1 MDHRLS
7 VKFRWHLK
15 AGLAYLGW
23 PGSVGL
29 GLLALCLTVYLVVLL
44 PAQDRLTNMRTQV
57 SSLHAQLAKNQAMK
71 KATSAPEDNLP
82 HFYQFFPA
90 HVATPDMLGKLYA
103 AAADAG
109 IALEQ
114 GEYRPETGK
123 GDKLDRYQITLPVTG
138 SYPQIRKFIARL
150 LADLPAISLDGV
162 SLQRQKI
169 SDMQVESQIKLTLYL
184 GGGA

>member
-7 VKFRWHLK
+7 ARLRWRLK
-15 AGLAYLGW
+15 AGFAYLGW

-29 GLLALCLTVYLVVLL
+29 GLLALALVGYQTVLL
-44 PAQDRLTNMRTQV
+44 PAQDRLANLRTQI
-57 SSLHAQLAKNQAMK
+57 SNQRAQIAKNKAMQT
-71 KATSAPEDNLP
+71 AMPAPEDNLLD
-82 HFYQFFPA
+82 FYRRFPV
-90 HVATPDMLGKLYA
+90 HVAAPDVLEKLYT

-114 GEYRPETGK
+114 GEYRPETAK

-150 LADLPAISLDGV
+150 LVDLPAISLDGV
-162 SLQRQKI
+162 SFQRQKI
-169 SDMQVESQIKLTLYL
+169 GDAQVESQIKLTLYL
-184 GGGA
+184 GRGT